1 MKESKMS
8 ENHAARE
15 TANEQAAQ
23 IRAWGSVGRVADDA
37 LTALE
42 SGNAKQVREH
52 LELIHDVATKKAT
65 HMRAWRKMVWLAK
78 DAINAINA
86 GNEKMV
92 REYLAA
98 IRAVA
103 QCAQEA

>member
-1 MKESKMS
+1 MS
-8 ENHAARE
+8 ENHVARE

-23 IRAWGSVGRVADDA
+23 MRAWESVGRVADDA

-42 SGNAKQVREH
+42 TSNAKQVHEH
-52 LELIHDVATKKAT
+52 LEVIQGIATRKAK
-65 HMRAWRKMVWLAK
+65 HMRTWRKIIWLAE
-78 DAINAINA
+78 DALSAINA

-92 REYLAA
+92 HEYLVA

-103 QCAQEA
+103 QCVQET